1 MTTPADEFNS
11 RPGENGLAIYLAVAG
26 VPITPIP
33 KLWRRSVRACGANP
47 LKWLALLIGTGLYAL
62 TVVVY
67 LIFTLG
73 IAVSILVPWL
83 LALPLVAIVYL
94 TKAIGR
100 RRPGLLGPITGEG
113 WWDGNLSAEPAAG
126 NPTVAN
132 RAPTAPA

>member
-33 KLWRRSVRACGANP
+33 KLWRRSVRACGVNP
-47 LKWLALLIGTGLYAL
+47 LKWLALLVGGVLYAVM
-62 TVVVY
+62 VVVY

-73 IAVSILVPWL
+73 IAISIITPWL

-94 TKAIGR
+94 VKAIGR
-100 RRPGLLGPITGEG
+100 QRPGLLGPITGEG
-113 WWDGNLSAEPAAG
+113 WWDGNPPAERSVDNRP
-126 NPTVAN
+126 VA
-132 RAPTAPA
+132 RRQPTAPA